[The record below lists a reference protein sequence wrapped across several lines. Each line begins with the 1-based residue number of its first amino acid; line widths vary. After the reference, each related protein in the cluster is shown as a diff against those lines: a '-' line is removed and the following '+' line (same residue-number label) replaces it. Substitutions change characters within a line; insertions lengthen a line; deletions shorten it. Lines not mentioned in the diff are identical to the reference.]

1 MKDLHNHLLYGID
14 DGSKDLASSV
24 KLLKEIK
31 SEGVDEIIFTPH
43 YIIGSEY
50 NANNTKKM
58 KLLKTLKAKTKIK
71 VYLGNEVFLDNNII
85 EYIKNKEISTLN
97 NSRYI
102 LIEFPINE
110 KMSTAEIHL
119 ENLIRT
125 GYVPIIAHPERYHY
139 YDLDFF
145 GDLIREGCLMQG
157 NITSLC
163 GRYGRAAKHNLKL
176 MIKKDMIHF
185 IGTDIHTESIPLNDC
200 YIALSKIVT
209 KEKYKEITSSNFMLI
224 VKDKPIIP
232 YPITRK
238 NKLLEI
244 VGIDKIK

>member
-58 KLLKTLKAKTKIK
+58 KLLKTLKTKTKIK

-139 YDLDFF
+139 YRLNDFEKF
-145 GDLIREGCLMQG
+145 IEIGCLLQG
-157 NITSLC
+157 NITSLINK
-163 GRYGRAAKHNLKL
+163 YGKNCKHNLEL
-176 MIKKDMIHF
+176 LLKKDMIHLL
-185 IGTDIHTESIPLNDC
+185 GTDTHRITFNIKECEAQLKE
-200 YIALSKIVT
+200 LVSKT
-209 KEKYKEITSSNFMLI
+209 RYKELTKTNF
-224 VKDKPIIP
+224 DKVINDEEIIP
-232 YPITRK
+232 YNIIKLKGFSRFK
-238 NKLLEI
+238 N
-244 VGIDKIK
+244 IK